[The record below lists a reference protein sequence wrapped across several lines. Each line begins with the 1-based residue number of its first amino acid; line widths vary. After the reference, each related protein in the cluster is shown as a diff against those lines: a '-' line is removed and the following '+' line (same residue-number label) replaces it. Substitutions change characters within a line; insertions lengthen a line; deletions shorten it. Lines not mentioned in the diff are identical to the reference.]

1 VNQSIIKTLSELETT
16 AARNWWEME
25 DRFAWRDD
33 LLRTCESRD
42 FIPLKGCLKNM
53 PQSIAIRIWDEDL
66 ATCFTS
72 GSFESEDS
80 EFDKIILETRNLNK
94 DDLLAMALRPGFWL
108 SENWSVQEEPLRA
121 ALQKARLSQALVV
134 RCGFLS
140 EQAEILMT
148 AELGFSG
155 VQIHA
160 AELDVFQLQFLIELA
175 RDCRLTPMVSV
186 ENQKQLE
193 TVIGTDAPHIILCCM
208 KGGGYEAALRF
219 VQQSI
224 PQLPENC
231 TKLLITGSTSQTDI
245 QLFGKLGLNAVLSF
259 G

>member
-1 VNQSIIKTLSELETT
+1 VNQSIIKTLSELE
-16 AARNWWEME
+16 AAAAQNWWETE
-25 DRFAWRDD
+25 DRFAWREE
-33 LLRTCESRD
+33 LLRTCESLD
-42 FIPLKGCLKNM
+42 FIPLKGCLKNS
-53 PQSIAIRIWDEDL
+53 PQTVPVKIWDEDL
-66 ATCFTS
+66 ASCFSSVNFDTEVAE
-72 GSFESEDS
+72 FEKVISETQ
-80 EFDKIILETRNLNK
+80 KLNK

-108 SENWSVQEEPLRA
+108 SENWPAQEEPLRT
-121 ALQKARLSQALVV
+121 ALQKARFARALVV

-160 AELDVFQLQFLIELA
+160 ADLDVFQLQFLIELA

-186 ENQKQLE
+186 ENEKQLE

-208 KGGGYEAALRF
+208 KDSGYEAALRF

-231 TKLLITGSTSQTDI
+231 TKSLITGPTGQTDI
-245 QLFGKLGLNAVLSF
+245 QLFGRLGLNAVLTF